1 MFVHN
6 HMIPASSVITIP
18 QELPLKDALDVMYL
32 HGHDALPVIHE
43 ERVVGVL
50 SKQHIYKSFFLG
62 DFPEKDKFLRERTVH
77 VEMKTDFRTAKTD
90 DLLEKALQLMAVMR
104 MQFLTVLDKEGHLA
118 GLLTKRSLL
127 ETLGNS
133 LGLGKRGTRIEIV
146 MSDGEGRLAALTKAF
161 SRAKLNII
169 SIVLVDPEVM
179 DLKKIVMRLNSK
191 DKDAVV
197 SLVEKEGF
205 RVLNAFVE
213 E

>member
-6 HMIPASSVITIP
+6 HMIPARSVITLS
-18 QELPLKDALDVMYL
+18 QGLSLKEALDTMYL
-32 HGHDALPVIHE
+32 HGHDALPVVQGGQ
-43 ERVVGVL
+43 VVGLL

-62 DFPEKDKFLRERTVH
+62 DFPDKDEFLQERKVH
-77 VEMKTDFRTAKTD
+77 VEMKTDFRTIRAD
-90 DLLEKALQLMAVMR
+90 DLLEKALQSMAIMR
-104 MQFLTVLDKEGHLA
+104 MQFLTVLDKEGNLA

-146 MSDGEGRLAALTKAF
+146 ISDVEGRLAALTKAF
-161 SRAKLNII
+161 YRAKLNII
-169 SIVLVDPEVM
+169 SVVLLDPEIM
-179 DLKKIVMRLNSK
+179 DFRKIVMRLNTN